1 LAGKRQACQ
10 PTSSKTMS
18 YILDALKRADTER
31 ERGNVPGLHTRQ
43 LATPTGPTVPGARN
57 SLWLAVAAAVALGG
71 IGVGLWLWQTP
82 ADAPRPVVLKP
93 VVVQPPVSA
102 PPPVAAVA
110 PAMAPESTP
119 APTATPV
126 ATATPRPTVAAPP
139 TQVAAL
145 PVMPATVKP
154 RPKPTRAAPA
164 VATPAP
170 PKAEVKPE
178 SVTPAVAP
186 AATTLTAVPLLSDL
200 PEDLRRQVPAL
211 TITGAVYSENPAQ
224 RLLLVNNLVL
234 AQGALAAP
242 EVKLEEI
249 QARSSVFSFRGTRF
263 RVAH

>member
-1 LAGKRQACQ
+1 
-10 PTSSKTMS
+10 MS

-57 SLWLAVAAAVALGG
+57 SLWLAVAATVALGG

-82 ADAPRPVVLKP
+82 PDTPRPVVLKP
-93 VVVQPPVSA
+93 VVVQPPVNA
-102 PPPVAAVA
+102 PPPVAA
-110 PAMAPESTP
+110 MAPGSTP
-119 APTATPV
+119 APTATPAV
-126 ATATPRPTVAAPP
+126 TTTPRPTVAAPP
-139 TQVAAL
+139 PQVAAL

-154 RPKPTRAAPA
+154 RPEPTRAAPA
-164 VATPAP
+164 IAAP
-170 PKAEVKPE
+170 PKVKVKPE
-178 SVTPAVAP
+178 PVTPAAAP
-186 AATTLTAVPLLSDL
+186 ATAALTAVPLLSDL

>member
-1 LAGKRQACQ
+1 
-10 PTSSKTMS
+10 MS

-43 LATPTGPTVPGARN
+43 LATPTGPPVPGARN

-71 IGVGLWLWQTP
+71 IGVGLWLWQTA
-82 ADAPRPVVLKP
+82 ADTPRPVVLKP
-93 VVVQPPVSA
+93 VVVQPPVNA
-102 PPPVAAVA
+102 PPPVAALA
-110 PAMAPESTP
+110 PGSTP
-119 APTATPV
+119 APTATPAV
-126 ATATPRPTVAAPP
+126 TTTPRPTVAAPP
-139 TQVAAL
+139 PQVAAL
-145 PVMPATVKP
+145 PVMPAAVKP
-154 RPKPTRAAPA
+154 RPEPTRAAPA

-170 PKAEVKPE
+170 PKAKVKPE
-178 SVTPAVAP
+178 PIPPAAAP
-186 AATTLTAVPLLSDL
+186 ATAALKAVPLLSDL

>member
-1 LAGKRQACQ
+1 
-10 PTSSKTMS
+10 MS

-71 IGVGLWLWQTP
+71 IGVGLWVWQKP
-82 ADAPRPVVLKP
+82 ADTPPPAALKP
-93 VVVQPPVSA
+93 VVVQPPVA
-102 PPPVAAVA
+102 PPAAA
-110 PAMAPESTP
+110 TKPELTP

-126 ATATPRPTVAAPP
+126 ATAALPPTVSAPP
-139 TQVAAL
+139 TRAAAL

-154 RPKPTRAAPA
+154 GTKPTHAAPA
-164 VATPAP
+164 IAAPPEAKVKTEPITPA
-170 PKAEVKPE
+170 A
-178 SVTPAVAP
+178 AP
-186 AATTLTAVPLLSDL
+186 ATAALTAVPLLSDL

-249 QARSSVFSFRGTRF
+249 RARSSVFSFRGTRF
-263 RVAH
+263 RVTH

>member
-1 LAGKRQACQ
+1 
-10 PTSSKTMS
+10 MS

-43 LATPTGPTVPGARN
+43 LATPTGPTVPRARS

-71 IGVGLWLWQTP
+71 IGVGLWLWQKP
-82 ADAPRPVVLKP
+82 ADTPRPVALKP
-93 VVVQPPVSA
+93 VVVQPPVNA
-102 PPPVAAVA
+102 PPPVAAIA
-110 PAMAPESTP
+110 PGSTS
-119 APTATPV
+119 APTATPA
-126 ATATPRPTVAAPP
+126 ATATLPPTVAAPP

-145 PVMPATVKP
+145 PVIPATIKP
-154 RPKPTRAAPA
+154 RPEPTRAAPA
-164 VATPAP
+164 VAAPAP
-170 PKAEVKPE
+170 PKAKVKPE
-178 SVTPAVAP
+178 PITAAAAP
-186 AATTLTAVPLLSDL
+186 ATAALTAAPLLSDL

-263 RVAH
+263 RVPH

>member
-1 LAGKRQACQ
+1 
-10 PTSSKTMS
+10 MS

-43 LATPTGPTVPGARN
+43 LATPTGPTVPSARS

-82 ADAPRPVVLKP
+82 ADTPRPVVLKP
-93 VVVQPPVSA
+93 VVVQPPVNA

-110 PAMAPESTP
+110 PKSTP
-119 APTATPV
+119 APTATPA

-154 RPKPTRAAPA
+154 RPEPTRAAPA

-170 PKAEVKPE
+170 PKAGGKPE
-178 SVTPAVAP
+178 PVTPAAAP
-186 AATTLTAVPLLSDL
+186 ATAALTAVPLLSDL

>member
-1 LAGKRQACQ
+1 
-10 PTSSKTMS
+10 MS

-43 LATPTGPTVPGARN
+43 LATPTGPTVPGARS
-57 SLWLAVAAAVALGG
+57 SLWLAVAAAVALSG

-82 ADAPRPVVLKP
+82 ADAPRPLVLKP
-93 VVVQPPVSA
+93 VVQPPVNA

-110 PAMAPESTP
+110 PGSTP
-119 APTATPV
+119 APTATPA
-126 ATATPRPTVAAPP
+126 ATAAPRPTVAAPA

>member
-1 LAGKRQACQ
+1 
-10 PTSSKTMS
+10 MS

-31 ERGNVPGLHTRQ
+31 ERGAVPGLHTRQ
-43 LATPTGPTVPGARN
+43 LATPTGPTVPGAR
-57 SLWLAVAAAVALGG
+57 SSMWLGLAAAVALGS
-71 IGVGLWLWQTP
+71 IGLGLWVWQKP
-82 ADAPRPVVLKP
+82 AD
-93 VVVQPPVSA
+93 A
-102 PPPVAAVA
+102 PPPVALRPVVIQPPVA
-110 PAMAPESTP
+110 PPAAATKPELTP

-126 ATATPRPTVAAPP
+126 ATAARRPTVAAPP

-154 RPKPTRAAPA
+154 RPEPTRATPA
-164 VATPAP
+164 VAAPAP
-170 PKAEVKPE
+170 PKAEVKREPI
-178 SVTPAVAP
+178 TPTAAP
-186 AATTLTAVPLLSDL
+186 ATAALTAVPLLSDL

-249 QARSSVFSFRGTRF
+249 RARSSVFSFRGTRF

>member
-1 LAGKRQACQ
+1 VGKRHDCK

-31 ERGNVPGLHTRQ
+31 ERGAVPGLHTRQ
-43 LATPTGPTVPGARN
+43 LATPTGPTVPGAR
-57 SLWLAVAAAVALGG
+57 SSMWLGLAAAVALGG
-71 IGVGLWLWQTP
+71 IGLGLWVWQKP
-82 ADAPRPVVLKP
+82 AD
-93 VVVQPPVSA
+93 A
-102 PPPVAAVA
+102 PPPVALRPVVIQPPVA
-110 PAMAPESTP
+110 PPAAAMAPGIAPGSTP
-119 APTATPV
+119 ALTATPA
-126 ATATPRPTVAAPP
+126 ATAALPPTVSAPP
-139 TQVAAL
+139 TRAAAL

-154 RPKPTRAAPA
+154 RPAPTRAAPA
-164 VATPAP
+164 VTAPAP
-170 PKAEVKPE
+170 PKAEVKREPI
-178 SVTPAVAP
+178 TPTAAP
-186 AATTLTAVPLLSDL
+186 ATAALTAVPLLSDL

-249 QARSSVFSFRGTRF
+249 RARSSVFSFRGTRF

>member
-1 LAGKRQACQ
+1 
-10 PTSSKTMS
+10 MS

-43 LATPTGPTVPGARN
+43 LATPTGPTAPGARS

-82 ADAPRPVVLKP
+82 PDTPRPVVLKP
-93 VVVQPPVSA
+93 VVVQPPVNA
-102 PPPVAAVA
+102 PPPVAA
-110 PAMAPESTP
+110 MAPGSTP
-119 APTATPV
+119 APTATPT
-126 ATATPRPTVAAPP
+126 ATATLRPTVAAPP

-154 RPKPTRAAPA
+154 RPEPTRAAPA
-164 VATPAP
+164 VAAPAP

-178 SVTPAVAP
+178 PITPAAAP
-186 AATTLTAVPLLSDL
+186 ATAALTAVPLLSDL

>member
-1 LAGKRQACQ
+1 LAGKRQACK
-10 PTSSKTMS
+10 PTSYKTMS

-43 LATPTGPTVPGARN
+43 LAAPTGPTVPGARN

-82 ADAPRPVVLKP
+82 ADTPRPVVLKP
-93 VVVQPPVSA
+93 VVVQPPVNA

-110 PAMAPESTP
+110 PGPTP
-119 APTATPV
+119 APTAIPA
-126 ATATPRPTVAAPP
+126 ATATLPPTVSAPP

-154 RPKPTRAAPA
+154 RPEPTRAAPA
-164 VATPAP
+164 VAAPAP

-178 SVTPAVAP
+178 PIPPAAAP
-186 AATTLTAVPLLSDL
+186 ATAALTAVPLLSDL

>member
-1 LAGKRQACQ
+1 MAGKRQACK

-43 LATPTGPTVPGARN
+43 LATPTGPTVPGARS
-57 SLWLAVAAAVALGG
+57 SLWLAIAAAVALGG

-82 ADAPRPVVLKP
+82 ADAPRPLVLKP
-93 VVVQPPVSA
+93 VVQPPVNA

-110 PAMAPESTP
+110 PGIAPGSTP
-119 APTATPV
+119 APTATPA
-126 ATATPRPTVAAPP
+126 ATAAPRPTVAAPA

-154 RPKPTRAAPA
+154 RPEPTRAAPA

-170 PKAEVKPE
+170 PKAEGKPE
-178 SVTPAVAP
+178 PVTPAAAP
-186 AATTLTAVPLLSDL
+186 ATAALTAVPLLSDL

-249 QARSSVFSFRGTRF
+249 QARNSVFSFRGTRF

>member
-1 LAGKRQACQ
+1 
-10 PTSSKTMS
+10 MS

-43 LATPTGPTVPGARN
+43 LATPTGPTVPGARS

-71 IGVGLWLWQTP
+71 IGVGLWVWQTP
-82 ADAPRPVVLKP
+82 ADTPRPVVLKP
-93 VVVQPPVSA
+93 VVVQPPVNA
-102 PPPVAAVA
+102 PPPVAA
-110 PAMAPESTP
+110 MAPGIAPGSTP
-119 APTATPV
+119 ALTATPA
-126 ATATPRPTVAAPP
+126 ATAALPPTVSAPP
-139 TQVAAL
+139 TLAAAL

-154 RPKPTRAAPA
+154 RPEPTRAAPA
-164 VATPAP
+164 IAAPAP
-170 PKAEVKPE
+170 PKAEVKPDPI
-178 SVTPAVAP
+178 TPAVAP
-186 AATTLTAVPLLSDL
+186 ATVALTAVPLLSDL

-224 RLLLVNNLVL
+224 RVLLVNNVVL